1 MERSRKSARP
11 KKIEKLRMQLTPGP
25 IPKYYQLSEILRRR
39 ITSGELKP
47 GDQLPTEEKLC
58 REYDLSRGT
67 VRHAFS
73 TLVNEG
79 LIRREQG
86 KGSFVSFNRPQR
98 ASFELTRFDRDMRQ
112 QHHKPGTRVLNLEVK
127 PASKEVASRL
137 NIPTGDKIILIERI
151 RLADQR
157 PVIHETR
164 HLAYSLCPELVHDDL
179 EKESIHS
186 LLIHKYHLPL
196 IRTEHIVEVR
206 SMTPEQARLMEV
218 NPGTMAFY
226 VDRLTYTTTEREECP
241 AVWYQAIYRGDV
253 YQFRAEFEAQN

>member
-1 MERSRKSARP
+1 
-11 KKIEKLRMQLTPGP
+11 MQLTPGP
-25 IPKYYQLSEILRRR
+25 IPKYYQLTQILRQR
-39 ITSGELKP
+39 ITSGELKS
-47 GDQLPTEEKLC
+47 GDQLPTEEMLC
-58 REYDLSRGT
+58 QDFGLSRGT

-73 TLVNEG
+73 TLAHEG

-86 KGSFVSFNRPQR
+86 KGTFVTSSRPQR

-112 QHHKPGTRVLNLEVK
+112 QHHKPATRLLNLEVK
-127 PASKEVASRL
+127 PASTEVASRL
-137 NIPTGDKIILIERI
+137 NIPTGDKIILIVRL
-151 RLADQR
+151 RLADER

-164 HLAYSLCPELVHDDL
+164 YLAYRLCPELVHDNL
-179 EKESIHS
+179 EEESIHA

-206 SMTPEQARLMEV
+206 SISPEQARLMEV
-218 NPGTMAFY
+218 SAGTMAFY
-226 VDRLTYTTTEREECP
+226 VDRLTYTTTERGECP